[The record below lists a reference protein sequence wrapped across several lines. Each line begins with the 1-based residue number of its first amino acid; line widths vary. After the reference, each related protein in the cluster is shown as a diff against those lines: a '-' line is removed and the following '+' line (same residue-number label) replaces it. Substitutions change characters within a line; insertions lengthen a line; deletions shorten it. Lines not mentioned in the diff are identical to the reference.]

1 MKKYLSF
8 LPLFFLFL
16 ILSCNNKPVDPIVAD
31 IVVYNGTIYDGSG
44 QKPYV
49 GSIGIKDDR
58 LIYVGEIQFLI
69 QTQQLTQLDFQYL
82 LDL

>member
-31 IVVYNGTIYDGSG
+31 IVVYNGTICDGSG